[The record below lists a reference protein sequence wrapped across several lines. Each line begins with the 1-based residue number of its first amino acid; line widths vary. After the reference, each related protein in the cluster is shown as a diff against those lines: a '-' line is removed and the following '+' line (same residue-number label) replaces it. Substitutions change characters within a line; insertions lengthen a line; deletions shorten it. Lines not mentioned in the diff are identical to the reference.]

1 VLDDVQPEEENGKGK
16 AELVERAGAT
26 SAPERSGLF
35 FSSTLMHVSKNT
47 GSIEPTNHSARRKQG
62 QSQAQ
67 DPTNGARYYSLPASL
82 VTPFV
87 LTGHLRDRILKSIPI
102 KSPLIFGRLKC

>member
-1 VLDDVQPEEENGKGK
+1 MHTAQRMVDDVQPEEKNGKGK
-16 AELVERAGAT
+16 AEPVEKAGPT
-26 SAPERSGLF
+26 SAPEGSGLF
-35 FSSTLMHVSKNT
+35 FSSTLMHVS
-47 GSIEPTNHSARRKQG
+47 NHSDWRKQG
-62 QSQAQ
+62 RSQGQ